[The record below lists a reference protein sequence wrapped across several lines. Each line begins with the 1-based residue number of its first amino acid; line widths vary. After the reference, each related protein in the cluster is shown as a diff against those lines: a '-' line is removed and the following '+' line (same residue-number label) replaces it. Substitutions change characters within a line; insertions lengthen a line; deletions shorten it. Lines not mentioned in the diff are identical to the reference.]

1 MNAHPDFAA
10 RVVTEL
16 RALTGQM
23 VRRADNPFKAMQ
35 NRDAAVGLSGAYR
48 TVAVGLMKMTND
60 LRLLSS
66 GPLTG
71 LGEIALPD
79 LQPGSSIMPGKV
91 NPVIPEAVTMAAAQ
105 VIGNDAAIALSGIY
119 GSLDLNTMMP
129 IIAVRLAR
137 EHRDPRQC

>member
-1 MNAHPDFAA
+1 LNAHPDFAA

>member
-1 MNAHPDFAA
+1 LNAHPDFAA

-23 VRRADNPFKAMQ
+23 VRRADNPFEAMQ
-35 NRDAAVGLSGAYR
+35 NRDAAVELSGACR
-48 TVAVGLMKMTND
+48 TVAVGLMKMAND

-105 VIGNDAAIALSGIY
+105 VIGNDAAIALSGIN

>member
-35 NRDAAVGLSGAYR
+35 NRDAAVELSGACR
-48 TVAVGLMKMTND
+48 TVAVGLMKMAND

-105 VIGNDAAIALSGIY
+105 VIGNDAAIALSGIN